1 MNPLDDIKK
10 YVVSSTPH
18 IRDAITTQKIMLDVI
33 IALTPAA
40 LMGIYFFGM
49 DAFTTIFISITSC
62 VFFEYFFRKL
72 RKQQSAVHDLSA
84 VVTGLL
90 LAMNLPASNNA
101 AIPIVGGFIAIV
113 LVKQIF
119 GGIGHNFLNP
129 ALTARAFLLLSY
141 PTALVTFRQPYR
153 NFFGLGTRA
162 TVDAIASATP
172 LGLLGDGLTP
182 TTYDY
187 VNALIGYHSAS
198 LGEGSA
204 IALLLGGLYLLI
216 KRIINWRIPVTF
228 ILSTMLVT
236 WIIGR
241 GDGMF
246 SGYPVYE
253 ALAGGLL
260 LGAFFMATDYTTS
273 PVTPNGQI
281 IMGVGCGVITA
292 FIRLGG
298 VYPEGVSF
306 AIMFMNLATPLIDKL
321 TPPRVFG
328 RNRKKPGA
336 VFGRGIFNRE

>member
-1 MNPLDDIKK
+1 MDDVSK

-18 IRDAITTQKIMLDVI
+18 IRDNISTQKIMLDVI

-40 LMGIYFFGM
+40 LMGIYFFGI
-49 DAFTTIFISITSC
+49 DAFTTIFVSIASC

-72 RKQQSAVHDLSA
+72 RKQQSSVHDLSA

-90 LAMNLPASNNA
+90 LAMNLPASNNT
-101 AIPIVGGFIAIV
+101 AIPIMGGFIAIV

-141 PTALVTFRQPYR
+141 PTSLVTFRHPSR
-153 NFFGLGTRA
+153 NFFGLGTSA
-162 TVDAIASATP
+162 VDAVATATP
-172 LGLLGDGLTP
+172 LALLGDGLTP
-182 TTYDY
+182 AAHDY

-204 IALLLGGLYLLI
+204 IALLIGGLYLLI

-228 ILSTMLVT
+228 MLSTMLLT
-236 WIIGR
+236 WVIGR

-246 SGYPVYE
+246 SGYPIYE
-253 ALAGGLL
+253 VLAGGLL

-273 PVTPNGQI
+273 PVTPLGQI
-281 IMGVGCGVITA
+281 IMGVGCGILTA
-292 FIRLGG
+292 LIRLGG

-306 AIMFMNLATPLIDKL
+306 AIMFMNLATPLIDKF
-321 TPPRVFG
+321 TPPTVFG
-328 RNRKKPGA
+328 RKQEKPRT
-336 VFGRGIFNRE
+336 VFDWGVFDRW